1 MSTVPSRLT
10 LVGLAVG
17 ITVVLTAVL
26 GTLQI
31 YRSWDN
37 AKKRFTKQAIL
48 STQIFAESLALQT
61 GENRQRLT
69 RAFVGGD
76 VLYAQVVRGGS
87 VEAEDRADVALE
99 AALTVEDVAGMLI
112 RERSFQNGVHYL
124 EILRPFAADPSSSL
138 ALREPNYVR
147 IGFSLREVESALQ
160 AEIRF
165 VIEVGLVVLLV
176 VGLLAV
182 AYLRLF
188 PEKRATPA
196 SSASA
201 EEAADGN
208 LLRAGPL
215 VIDTRRKEVRLG
227 AQRVNLSPKEYELI
241 RLLAS
246 EPDRV
251 FSNQELLERVWARS
265 YGATAKDVKQYIYLL
280 RKKLERD
287 LEQPPLIV
295 TVRGFGYK
303 FASQPAERG

>member
-1 MSTVPSRLT
+1 MLAVPSRVT
-10 LVGLAVG
+10 LLALVVSVS
-17 ITVVLTAVL
+17 VVLTAVL
-26 GTLQI
+26 GTLHI

-37 AKKRFTKQAIL
+37 SKKRFTKQAAL
-48 STQIFAESLALQT
+48 SAQIFAESLALQT
-61 GENRQRLT
+61 GENRLRLT
-69 RAFVGGD
+69 QAFVRGD

-99 AALTVEDVAGMLI
+99 AALPVEDFSGILI
-112 RERSFQNGVHYL
+112 RERSFQDGTRYV
-124 EILRPFAADPSSSL
+124 EILRPLTDHGTLPTPA
-138 ALREPNYVR
+138 EPNYVR

-176 VGLLAV
+176 VGLLAA

-188 PEKRATPA
+188 PDKRAVPGPSPQEA
-196 SSASA
+196 S
-201 EEAADGN
+201 DGN
-208 LLRAGPL
+208 LVRAGPL
-215 VIDTRRKEVRLG
+215 VIDARRKEVRLG
-227 AQRVNLSPKEYELI
+227 TQRVNLSPKEYELI
-241 RLLAS
+241 CLLAS

-265 YGATAKDVKQYIYLL
+265 YGATSKDVKQYIYLL

-287 LEQPPLIV
+287 REQPPLIV

-303 FASQPAERG
+303 FASRPVERG